1 MKKKI
6 NIVIAKAYPTIHKRH
21 GEPTHFATKL
31 VNNEKLHT
39 IRGNYDLWAVNAE
52 KMQTGNYVLSVRQWS
67 GVPRRS
73 KQREVYNTDE
83 RIGVEHVTMKYS
95 VDTDSI
101 AVTVEDNVLSEA
113 QIEQLAKNDGTT
125 VDDFKD
131 WFFAK
136 QRHKED
142 AVFNGVIVHFTPLR
156 YAHAHDELN

>member
-21 GEPTHFATKL
+21 GEPTHFASKL
-31 VNNEKLHT
+31 VNGQKLHT
-39 IRGNYDLWAVNAE
+39 IRTNYDLWAVNAE
-52 KMQTGNYVLSVRQWS
+52 KMQSGNYLLSVRQWS

-83 RIGVEHVTMKYS
+83 AIGVERITMQYR
-95 VDTDSI
+95 VDDDSI
-101 AVTVEDNVLSEA
+101 AVTVEERAMTDSEV
-113 QIEQLAKNDGTT
+113 EQLAFNDGTT

-142 AVFNGVIVHFTPLR
+142 AVFNGVIVHFTPHR
-156 YAHAHDELN
+156 YAQSK

>member
-21 GEPTHFATKL
+21 GEPTHFASKL
-31 VNNEKLHT
+31 VNGQKLHT
-39 IRGNYDLWAVNAE
+39 IRTNYDLWAVNAE
-52 KMQTGNYVLSVRQWS
+52 KMQSGNYLLSVRQWS

-83 RIGVEHVTMKYS
+83 AIGVERITMQYR
-95 VDTDSI
+95 VDDDSI
-101 AVTVEDNVLSEA
+101 AVTVEDREMRTEE
-113 QIEQLAKNDGTT
+113 IEQLAFNDGTT

-142 AVFNGVIVHFTPLR
+142 AVFNGVIVHFTPHR
-156 YAHAHDELN
+156 YAQSK

>member
-21 GEPTHFATKL
+21 GEPTNFASKL
-31 VNNEKLHT
+31 INGQKLHT
-39 IRGNYDLWAVNAE
+39 IRTNYDLWAVNAE
-52 KMQTGNYVLSVRQWS
+52 KMRSGNYVLSVRQWS

-73 KQREVYNTDE
+73 KQREVCNTDE
-83 RIGVEHVTMKYS
+83 TIGVEHITMQYS
-95 VDTDSI
+95 VESDRL
-101 AVTVEDNVLSEA
+101 AVTIEDRRLNDSE
-113 QIEQLAKNDGTT
+113 IEQLAINDGTT

-156 YAHAHDELN
+156 YATM

>member
-6 NIVIAKAYPTIHKRH
+6 NIVVAKAYPTVHKRH
-21 GEPTHFATKL
+21 GEPTRFASKL
-31 VNNEKLHT
+31 VNGEKLHT
-39 IRGNYDLWAVNAE
+39 IRGNYDLWKVNAD

-83 RIGVEHVTMKYS
+83 CIGVERITMKYG
-95 VDTDSI
+95 VDTD
-101 AVTVEDNVLSEA
+101 ALTVTVENRLLSQDEV
-113 QIEQLAKNDGTT
+113 EQLAKNDGTT

-136 QRHKED
+136 QRHKQD
-142 AVFNGVIVHFTPLR
+142 ATFTGVIVHFTPLR
-156 YAHAHDELN
+156 YATT